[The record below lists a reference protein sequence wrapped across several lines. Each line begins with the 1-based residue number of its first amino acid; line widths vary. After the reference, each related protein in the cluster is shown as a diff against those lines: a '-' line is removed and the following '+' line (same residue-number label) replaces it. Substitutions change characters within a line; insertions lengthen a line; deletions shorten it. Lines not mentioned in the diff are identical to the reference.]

1 VICCGDLQCSQR
13 YLWDQDM
20 ARKVILLSLIVPLP
34 GILGHA
40 IGLANKQAFILS
52 VFSLSVLGTLLFW
65 DLRLSFVFVGSG
77 ILFLT
82 RSVDLRHFIEFASLD
97 VILFL
102 IGMMIVVGAMKE
114 AGVFHWLVA
123 FLLHRRS
130 LSGLR
135 LFIIIMVLS
144 AVLSGLTG
152 EVTSIIVMVAV
163 ILDICRSIK
172 IDPTPLVIS
181 SVLTT
186 NIGSA
191 STLLGNP
198 IGILIALRG
207 GLTFED
213 FLTRAL
219 PLALVVLAATIA
231 ILCIWYKDY
240 IRDISSRLAAQEKA
254 EGVTRPVSL
263 GSSEMVSVALFVLM
277 IVLIALHERLETLF
291 GITENGLL
299 IMLPV
304 VFAGLVMF
312 YRPDKARQYVER
324 EVEWSSLLFF
334 MFLFAQAGVIQ
345 SSGVAEFLAKR
356 LVEGTGT
363 HPRLVS
369 AVTLFSS
376 GILSGILDNTVVVA
390 SYIPVV
396 KNLHLLHFGLK
407 PLWWCLLFGACFGGN
422 ITAIGSTANIV
433 ALGLLEKEHSRKI
446 DFVEWLK
453 LGLTVGILSLVISYL
468 AVSFVPVFSR

>member
-1 VICCGDLQCSQR
+1 
-13 YLWDQDM
+13 M
-20 ARKVILLSLIVPLP
+20 ARKIILLFLIAPLP

-40 IGLANKQAFILS
+40 AGLAGRQAFVLS

-77 ILFLT
+77 ILLLT
-82 RSVDLRHFIEFASLD
+82 RSVDLQHFIEFASLD

-114 AGVFHWLVA
+114 AGVFRSLVV
-123 FLLHRRS
+123 FLLHKS
-130 LSGLR
+130 DLSGLR
-135 LFIIIMVLS
+135 LFIIIVVLS
-144 AVLSGLTG
+144 AVLSGLAG

-163 ILDICRSIK
+163 ILDISRSIK
-172 IDPTPLVIS
+172 IDPTALVIS
-181 SVLTT
+181 SVLTA
-186 NIGSA
+186 NVGSA

-198 IGILIALRG
+198 IGILIALRA

-219 PLALVVLAATIA
+219 PLSLIVLAATVG
-231 ILCIWYKDY
+231 ILCIWYRDY
-240 IRDISSRLAAQEKA
+240 IRDISSRLAAKENAEDLARSASLDSAEK
-254 EGVTRPVSL
+254 VNI
-263 GSSEMVSVALFVLM
+263 ALFVLM
-277 IVLIALHERLETLF
+277 IVLIGLHGRLETFF

-312 YRPDKARQYVER
+312 YRPAKVRQYVER

-363 HPRLVS
+363 HPKLVS

-376 GILSGILDNTVVVA
+376 GILSGVLDNTVVVA

-433 ALGLLEKEHSRKI
+433 ALGLLEKEQGRKI
-446 DFVEWLK
+446 NFVEWLK
-453 LGLTVGILSLVISYL
+453 LGLTVGIVSLVISYL